1 MLDKVYYD
9 HEPTPIHI
17 ESHDGYADIWLA
29 KNIHEET
36 SEEGTAWVADEVY
49 GKITE
54 NIPTKEEIESDFH
67 IWFEVFRKWEPE
79 KPITLQTIVEDFSKY
94 KKTTDSNLT
103 DLEDAVLELG
113 EIIGGM

>member
-9 HEPTPIHI
+9 HEPIPIHI

-54 NIPTKEEIESDFH
+54 NILFICFHETHYSTFSLQVEIE
-67 IWFEVFRKWEPE
+67 
-79 KPITLQTIVEDFSKY
+79 
-94 KKTTDSNLT
+94 
-103 DLEDAVLELG
+103 
-113 EIIGGM
+113 M

>member
-49 GKITE
+49 GKILH
-54 NIPTKEEIESDFH
+54 N
-67 IWFEVFRKWEPE
+67 
-79 KPITLQTIVEDFSKY
+79 
-94 KKTTDSNLT
+94 
-103 DLEDAVLELG
+103 G
-113 EIIGGM
+113 